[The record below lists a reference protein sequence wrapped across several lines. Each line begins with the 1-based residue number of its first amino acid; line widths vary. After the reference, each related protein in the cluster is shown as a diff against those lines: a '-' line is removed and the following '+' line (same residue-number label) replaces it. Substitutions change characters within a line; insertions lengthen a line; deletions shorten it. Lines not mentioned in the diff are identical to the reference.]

1 MESKIVA
8 YETHFKTDSNGKPI
22 EVGKVPLTQPD
33 LESRTLY
40 WKMKYVE
47 EHTRRCRSD
56 TDRENCLGENLELKD
71 QVEELKIL
79 LRELPDLRRSKNE
92 LTALKAEFDNVKSEL
107 EKTKSK
113 NVKLMRAKG
122 DCRTLNP
129 QQRHINGLYKSQRL
143 LTKKTKTLE
152 HLIETANQEC
162 KSLYAKE
169 LKNTKLLGMLL
180 CSVNH
185 ALHFISFSS
194 GFATEIQTRTPG
206 WLGSSNGDV
215 RRYL

>member
-71 QVEELKIL
+71 QVEDLKVL
-79 LRELPDLRRSKNE
+79 LKELPDLRRSKNE
-92 LTALKAEFDNVKSEL
+92 LTALKAEFENVKTEL
-107 EKTKSK
+107 EKIKSE
-113 NVKLMRAKG
+113 NVKLMRPKR
-122 DCRTLNP
+122 DRRTLNP
-129 QQRHINGLYKSQRL
+129 QQRKMNGVYKNQRL
-143 LTKKTKTLE
+143 LTKKNKTLE
-152 HLIETANQEC
+152 NVVENMNQEC
-162 KSLYAKE
+162 KSLYANE
-169 LKNTKLLGMLL
+169 LKNTKLLGILL
-180 CSVNH
+180 SSVNH
-185 ALHFISFSS
+185 ALYFF
-194 GFATEIQTRTPG
+194 F
-206 WLGSSNGDV
+206 
-215 RRYL
+215 

>member
-1 MESKIVA
+1 M
-8 YETHFKTDSNGKPI
+8 KT
-22 EVGKVPLTQPD
+22 
-33 LESRTLY
+33 
-40 WKMKYVE
+40 
-47 EHTRRCRSD
+47 
-56 TDRENCLGENLELKD
+56 
-71 QVEELKIL
+71 
-79 LRELPDLRRSKNE
+79 
-92 LTALKAEFDNVKSEL
+92 EL
-107 EKTKSK
+107 EKIKSE
-113 NVKLMRAKG
+113 NVKLMRPKR
-122 DCRTLNP
+122 DRRTLNP
-129 QQRHINGLYKSQRL
+129 QQRKMNGVYKNQRL
-143 LTKKTKTLE
+143 LTKKNKTLE
-152 HLIETANQEC
+152 NVVENMNQEC